1 MSIPLLY
8 AQNIKEGFQLRKP
21 FKKEHAMIEVKE
33 KLQADVLIIGG
44 GIAGLMAA
52 IGAADK
58 GADVVLLDKA
68 NTKRSGAGAT
78 GNDHFLCWIPEK
90 HGDIGVVYEEF
101 MDSQNAT
108 SNDTPL
114 VMRFLETSPQVVA
127 MWNDWGINM
136 KPTGDYHFEGHA
148 YPGRPKIFLKYDGHN
163 QKKVLTEQAKKRG
176 VRIMNHSPALEILSE
191 NGKITG
197 VLALDISEDTPKYR
211 LIAAKAVV
219 AATGYVSRL
228 FTTDPTPSQMFN
240 TNMCPSGTGDS
251 IAQAWR
257 CGAYLVNME
266 KTYRHAG
273 PRFLARCGKAT
284 WIGVYRYPDGRPVGP
299 FVTEPNVETG
309 DITSDVWSSAFTDL
323 KMSGQGPAYMDCSG
337 ASKEDLEHMRWAMK
351 CEGLTALI
359 DYMDKEDI
367 DPGRHAVEFGQ
378 YEANLCTNGIEI
390 DINGESNIKGLFAAG
405 DMMGNIS
412 GDIGAAAVYGWI
424 AGQHAA
430 EYKNSAF
437 VCERIEETPRC
448 LERMELFNT
457 LYDRNTGAN
466 WQEANFALQQIMT
479 EYADCG
485 PHRVRSDS
493 MLSAGIKYLGDLRK
507 KMLGE
512 LFANDAHELM
522 RAAEVLNLLDLG
534 QALMIAARERK
545 ESRGRHLRSDYT
557 FTNPLLRDKFLRVWQ
572 ENGTPC
578 SAWRD
583 RIK

>member
-176 VRIMNHSPALEILSE
+176 VRIINHSPALEILSE

-359 DYMDKEDI
+359 DYMDKEGI

-378 YEANLCTNGIEI
+378 YESNLCTNGIEI

-507 KMLGE
+507 KCW
-512 LFANDAHELM
+512 ANFSPMM
-522 RAAEVLNLLDLG
+522 RMNSCVP
-534 QALMIAARERK
+534 RK
-545 ESRGRHLRSDYT
+545 
-557 FTNPLLRDKFLRVWQ
+557 
-572 ENGTPC
+572 C
-578 SAWRD
+578 
-583 RIK
+583 

>member
-1 MSIPLLY
+1 MIPL
-8 AQNIKEGFQLRKP
+8 KEQLD
-21 FKKEHAMIEVKE
+21 
-33 KLQADVLIIGG
+33 ADVAVIGG

-52 IGAADK
+52 IAAADK
-58 GADVVLLDKA
+58 GARVVLLDKA

-90 HGDIGVVYEEF
+90 HGDISVVYEEF

-108 SNDTPL
+108 CNDTPL
-114 VMRFLETSPQVVA
+114 VMRFLETSPKIVN

-148 YPGRPKIFLKYDGHN
+148 YPGRPRIFLKYDGHN
-163 QKKVLTEQAKKRG
+163 QKKVLTEQARKRG
-176 VRIMNHSPALEILSE
+176 VKILNHSPVLEMFRDA
-191 NGKITG
+191 GGVTG
-197 VLALDISEDTPKYR
+197 VLALDVTGDDPSFRIVR
-211 LIAAKAVV
+211 AKAVV

-257 CGAYLVNME
+257 IGAYLVNME

-299 FVTEPNVETG
+299 FITRPNVETG
-309 DITSDVWSSAFTDL
+309 DMTSDVWSSAFTDL
-323 KMSGQGPAYMDCSG
+323 KLRGTGPAYMDCSG
-337 ASKEDLEHMRWAMK
+337 ASREDLEHMRWAMK
-351 CEGLTALI
+351 CEGLTALL
-359 DYMDKEDI
+359 DYMDREGI

-378 YEANLCTNGIEI
+378 YEANLVTNGIEI
-390 DINGESNIKGLFAAG
+390 DINGESSVRGLFAAG

-424 AGQHAA
+424 AGHHAA
-430 EYKNSAF
+430 DCQSRALPSADP
-437 VCERIEETPRC
+437 ENAG
-448 LERMELFNT
+448 ERMAFYSGIYE
-457 LYDRNTGAN
+457 RRGGAAGAS

-485 PHRVRSDS
+485 PHRVRSDT
-493 MLSAGIKYLGDLRK
+493 MLSAGIKYLGDLRVK
-507 KMLGE
+507 IERDMYAG
-512 LFANDAHELM
+512 DAHELM

-534 QALMIAARERK
+534 QALMISARERR
-545 ESRGRHLRSDYT
+545 ESRGRHIRSDYT
-557 FTNPLLRDKFLRVWQ
+557 FTNPLLRDKFLRVWK
-572 ENGTPC
+572 EGGEARTE
-578 SAWRD
+578 WRE
-583 RIK
+583 RLR

>member
-176 VRIMNHSPALEILSE
+176 VRIINHSPALEILSE

-299 FVTEPNVETG
+299 FVTEPSVETG

-359 DYMDKEDI
+359 DYMDKEGI

-493 MLSAGIKYLGDLRK
+493 ILSAGIKYLGDLRK

-512 LFANDAHELM
+512 LFTNDAHELM

>member
-1 MSIPLLY
+1 MIP
-8 AQNIKEGFQLRKP
+8 
-21 FKKEHAMIEVKE
+21 VKE
-33 KLQADVLIIGG
+33 ELACDVAVIGG

-52 IGAADK
+52 IAAADE
-58 GADVVLLDKA
+58 GADVILLDKA
-68 NTKRSGAGAT
+68 NTRRSGAGAT

-90 HGDIGVVYEEF
+90 HGDISVVYDEF

-114 VMRFLETSPQVVA
+114 VMRFLETSPKIVN

-136 KPTGDYHFEGHA
+136 KPTGDWHFEGHA
-148 YPGRPKIFLKYDGHN
+148 YPGRPRIFLKYDGHN
-163 QKKVLTEQAKKRG
+163 QKKVLTAEAKKRG
-176 VRIMNHSPALEILSE
+176 VRILNHCPVLDIFRNDE
-191 NGKITG
+191 GVTG
-197 VLALDISEDTPKYR
+197 VLALDTSEDDPAFR
-211 LIAAKAVV
+211 IVRAKAVV

-257 CGAYLVNME
+257 IGAWLVNME

-299 FVTEPNVETG
+299 FITEPNVETS
-309 DITSDVWSSAFTDL
+309 DMTSDVWSSAFTDL
-323 KMSGQGPAYMDCSG
+323 KLAGTGPAYMDCSG

-351 CEGLTALI
+351 CEGLTALL
-359 DYMDKEDI
+359 DYMDKEGI
-367 DPGRHAVEFGQ
+367 DPGKHAVEFGQ
-378 YEANLCTNGIEI
+378 YEANLVTNGIEI
-390 DINGESNIKGLFAAG
+390 DINGQSNVRGLYAAG

-424 AGQHAA
+424 AGHHAA
-430 EYKNSAF
+430 EHR
-437 VCERIEETPRC
+437 ERKQSEGE
-448 LERMELFNT
+448 LAGAKDRMA
-457 LYDRNTGAN
+457 LYSGLYGREGGAS

-485 PHRVRSDS
+485 PHRVRSET
-493 MLSAGIKYLGDLRK
+493 MLNAGIKYLGDLRK
-507 KMLGE
+507 KIVKDMG
-512 LFANDAHELM
+512 ASDAHELM

-534 QALMIAARERK
+534 EALMISARERK

-557 FTNPLLRDKFLRVWQ
+557 FTNPLLRDKFLRI
-572 ENGTPC
+572 
-578 SAWRD
+578 WRD
-583 RIK
+583 GDEIRTEWRERLR

>member
-176 VRIMNHSPALEILSE
+176 VRIINHSPALEILSE

-359 DYMDKEDI
+359 DYMDKEGI

-485 PHRVRSDS
+485 PHRARSDS

>member
-1 MSIPLLY
+1 
-8 AQNIKEGFQLRKP
+8 
-21 FKKEHAMIEVKE
+21 MIEVKE

-176 VRIMNHSPALEILSE
+176 VRIINHSPALEILSE

-299 FVTEPNVETG
+299 FVTEPSVETG

-359 DYMDKEDI
+359 DYMDKEGI

-437 VCERIEETPRC
+437 VCEHIEETPRC

-512 LFANDAHELM
+512 LFTNDAHELM